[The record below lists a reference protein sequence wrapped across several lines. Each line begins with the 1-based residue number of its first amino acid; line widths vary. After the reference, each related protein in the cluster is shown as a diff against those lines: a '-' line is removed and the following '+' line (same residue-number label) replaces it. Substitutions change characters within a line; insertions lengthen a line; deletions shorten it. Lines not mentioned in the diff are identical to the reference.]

1 MQDLLLT
8 LEKNKFYQEL
18 VASLAE
24 EDKAQ
29 FMTDVSQMAK
39 MLNELCN
46 DFDDLMN
53 KEEGTNKFMEALGSA
68 INRRAFHDN
77 NGVTEV
83 PWPEKN

>member
-46 DFDDLMN
+46 DYDDRFDFLCCRSTG
-53 KEEGTNKFMEALGSA
+53 K
-68 INRRAFHDN
+68 
-77 NGVTEV
+77 
-83 PWPEKN
+83 